1 MINIKG
7 TSFSD
12 CSSCELLDE
21 KSCILET
28 NCENFSEVQV
38 IFIAENPGKDE
49 VDTERPLI
57 GRSGQVFRKY
67 FRSTKLDNLKYILT
81 NVVLCQT
88 LDEERKN
95 TINPDDRVVE
105 RCKENCFNL
114 IEQCVNI
121 KLIVLMGMTSA
132 SAFGIL
138 PKDAHITNFRGK
150 MFKWKNRDVF
160 LTVHPSFV
168 MRNRAYE
175 EKFEQ
180 DMLQVAA
187 FLGITQVVHIPEK
200 SIKVDKRG
208 AYFYK
213 VEDKFYSK
221 EFKLLDVQFL
231 PKASQVLYIFKDK
244 DNKKVY
250 YKENDDYYCYKLP
263 EGAVGK
269 KVMKYED
276 LFQVKIPY
284 REKQILDPESTY
296 DGDFKL
302 VTKHANDYYLQK
314 EQEED
319 LDLDIMFIDI
329 EVYSER
335 KEFPDVKDSR
345 DPIAIITYSYKNK
358 TVTYVLDNKILLK
371 NSSVPDIKSSDEVLV
386 FKSEKDLL
394 STFIRDLRNLDP
406 DIIAGWNIEWFDIP
420 YLAGRCDKL
429 GVNKN
434 LLSKFGE
441 VGIDA
446 ERGYSDIY
454 GFVIADQLSLYRSFS
469 TSRKENY
476 RLGTIALI
484 ELKETKLDVGASF
497 SDKFRKDVNGAIEYN
512 RKDVGLCER
521 LEDKLKHIVLL
532 NQLKTMCKCT
542 FQSAQNAMSQ
552 LDSLV
557 SSWLK
562 SRGYASRNANI
573 LQKDEAFEG
582 AYVKEPSSG
591 LHEWVVDFDFTSLYP
606 SLILTFN
613 IGFNTFVM
621 KLKDYTQGYDFIYQP
636 EKLPEKVSVV
646 IDPVLA
652 ATEMEVTRDE
662 LIKKVKD
669 SNLTCTI
676 NGCFF
681 KPHDKEVSFY
691 SEVLDYLLKSRKT
704 VKDKMFEA
712 KQAKDKFGEELY
724 NIRQLVFKVLANAMY
739 GVLGNAAYRFF
750 NTDCARAIT
759 LSGQEFL
766 KSSIIY
772 ADSFADSFK
781 AQKYVEP
788 TKLTKAEVF
797 GELDRKTSYVITGD
811 TDSIF
816 LTYEDLLD
824 NKFTEQQK
832 AEQAIVFSDQIQEF
846 LNKQI
851 VEKMVANH
859 NVSLSSNRLV
869 LKNELVIKRGIF
881 LKKKRYAI
889 YVMFQEGRKTD
900 EIISMGLDT
909 KRSDY
914 PSFTKDCLKEL
925 LDLILKSEKFSLSQ
939 VKKFIDS
946 KEAEFAQR
954 ISNGD
959 KVVAKPISFTKD
971 IEDYKKIPQNIV
983 AMTNW
988 NNLEYHA
995 FSHGSK
1001 GYLFKI
1007 SGLNSEVAPKEVLNK
1022 FDKEFLSKNK
1032 KLEVICLPDE
1042 EISLPKY
1049 YNIDTKDMLKFS
1061 WGDRT
1066 KLLLEPLIGKNTMIL
1081 GF

>member
-7 TSFSD
+7 SSFSD
-12 CSSCELLDE
+12 CSSCDLLGE

-28 NCENFSEVQV
+28 NCQYFDEVQV

-57 GRSGQVFRKY
+57 GKSGQVFRKY
-67 FRSTKLDNLKYILT
+67 FRVNKLDSLKHILT

-95 TINPDDRVVE
+95 TINPEDDVVE
-105 RCKENCFNL
+105 RCKENCFNI
-114 IEQCVNI
+114 IEQCRNI
-121 KLIVLMGMTSA
+121 KLIVLMGMTPA
-132 SAFGIL
+132 KAFGVL
-138 PKDAHITNFRGK
+138 PKDAHITSFRGK
-150 MFKWKNRDVF
+150 MFKWRDRDVF

-168 MRNRAYE
+168 MRNRTYE
-175 EKFEQ
+175 EKFDL
-180 DMLQVAA
+180 DMRQVAA
-187 FLGITQVVHIPEK
+187 FFGMTQVVAIPEK
-200 SIKVDKRG
+200 SKLDKKG
-208 AYFYK
+208 IHHYK
-213 VEDKFYSK
+213 LEDKFYDK
-221 EFKLLDVQFL
+221 NFKLLDIQFL
-231 PKASQVLYIFKDK
+231 PRASQVLYIFKDK

-250 YKENDDYYCYKLP
+250 QKENDDYYCYKLP
-263 EGAVGK
+263 DGVAAK
-269 KVMKYED
+269 KVMKYEE
-276 LFQVKIPY
+276 LLQVKIPY

-314 EQEED
+314 KQEDSFE
-319 LDLDIMFIDI
+319 LNIMFIDI
-329 EVYSER
+329 EIYSDK
-335 KEFPDVKDSR
+335 KEFPDAKYAR
-345 DPIAIITYSYKNK
+345 EPICMITYSYKGK
-358 TVTYVLDNKILLK
+358 TITYVLDNKILLK
-371 NSSVPDIKSSDEVLV
+371 NRDVKDIKVSDEILL
-386 FKSEKDLL
+386 FKSEKDLI
-394 STFIRDLRNLDP
+394 SSFIRDVRNLDP
-406 DIIAGWNIEWFDIP
+406 DVITGWNIEWFDIP
-420 YLAGRCDKL
+420 YLIGRCEKL
-429 GVNKN
+429 GINTSTI
-434 LLSKFGE
+434 SKFGE
-441 VGIDA
+441 LDVDA
-446 ERGYSDIY
+446 EKGYADIY
-454 GFVIADQLSLYRSFS
+454 GFVVADQLGLYRSFS
-469 TSRKENY
+469 PTKKENY
-476 RLGTIALI
+476 RLGTIAEI
-484 ELKETKLDVGASF
+484 ELGETKLDVGSNF
-497 SDKFRKDVNGAIEYN
+497 SEKFREDVNIAIEYN
-512 RKDVGLCER
+512 RRDVLLTVK
-521 LEDKLKHIVLL
+521 LEDKLKHVVLL
-532 NQLKTMCKCT
+532 NQLRTICSCT
-542 FQSAQNAMSQ
+542 FQSAQNAMGQ

-562 SRGYASRNANI
+562 SLGYASRNANV
-573 LQKDEAFEG
+573 LQKDESFEG
-582 AYVKEPSSG
+582 AYVKEPSAG

-636 EKLPEKVSVV
+636 EKLPEKVTIIV
-646 IDPVLA
+646 DPVLA
-652 ATEMEVTRDE
+652 ATEMEVSRDE

-681 KPHDKEVSFY
+681 KSHDKEVSFY
-691 SEVLDYLLKSRKT
+691 SEVLDYLLKSRKV

-712 KQAKDKFGEELY
+712 KHAKDKFGEELY

-772 ADSFADSFK
+772 ADSFVDAFRT
-781 AQKYVEP
+781 QKYIEP
-788 TKLTKAEVF
+788 VKLSKQEVF

-824 NKFTEQQK
+824 KKLSEEEKANKVK
-832 AEQAIVFSDQIQEF
+832 KNSDEIQEF

-851 VEKMVANH
+851 VEKMVIDH
-859 NVSLSSNRLV
+859 NVNLVSNRLV

-889 YVMFQEGRKTD
+889 YVISQEGTKTD
-900 EIISMGLDT
+900 EIVSMGLDT

-914 PSFTKDCLKEL
+914 PSFTKDCLKQL

-946 KEAEFAQR
+946 KEIEFIHKAMEGEK
-954 ISNGD
+954 S
-959 KVVAKPISFTKD
+959 VAKPISFTKD
-971 IEDYKKIPQNIV
+971 IEDYKKIPQNIN
-983 AMTNW
+983 AMVNW

-1001 GYLFKI
+1001 GYLFKVT
-1007 SGLNSEVAPKEVLNK
+1007 GLNNETAPKEILDR
-1022 FDKEFLSKNK
+1022 FDREFLSKNR

-1042 EISLPKY
+1042 EQSLPKY
-1049 YNIDTKDMLKFS
+1049 YNIDVKDMVRFS
-1061 WGDRT
+1061 WEDRT
-1066 KLLLEPLIGKNTMIL
+1066 KLLLEPLIGKSTAIL

>member
-7 TSFSD
+7 SSFSD
-12 CSSCELLDE
+12 CSSCDLLGE
-21 KSCILET
+21 KSCILES
-28 NCENFSEVQV
+28 NCEYFDQVQV

-57 GRSGQVFRKY
+57 GKSGQVFRKY
-67 FRSTKLDNLKYILT
+67 FRSNKLENLKYILT

-95 TINPDDRVVE
+95 TINPEDEVVE
-105 RCKENCFNL
+105 RCKENCFKI
-114 IEQCVNI
+114 IEQCKNI
-121 KLIVLMGMTSA
+121 KLIVLMGMTPA
-132 SAFGIL
+132 KAFQIL
-138 PKDAHITNFRGK
+138 PKDAHITSFRGK
-150 MFKWKNRDVF
+150 MFKWRDHDIF

-175 EKFEQ
+175 EKFDL
-180 DMLQVAA
+180 DMKQVAA
-187 FLGITQVVHIPEK
+187 FFGISQTVSIPDKLVRPDVKGVHYYR
-200 SIKVDKRG
+200 VD
-208 AYFYK
+208 
-213 VEDKFYSK
+213 DKFYDRS
-221 EFKLLDVQFL
+221 FKLLDIQFL
-231 PKASQVLYIFKDK
+231 PKASQILYIFKDK

-250 YKENDDYYCYKLP
+250 QKENDDYYCYKLP
-263 EGAVGK
+263 SGVVGQ

-314 EQEED
+314 KEED
-319 LDLDIMFIDI
+319 DFELNIMFLDMEI
-329 EVYSER
+329 YSEI
-335 KEFPDVKDSR
+335 KEFPDAKNAR
-345 DPIAIITYSYKNK
+345 EPICMITYSYKDK
-358 TVTYVLDNKILLK
+358 MVTYALDNKILLK
-371 NSSVPDIKSSDEVLV
+371 DKDSKDIEASSEVLV
-386 FKSEKDLL
+386 FKSEKDLI
-394 STFIRDLRNLDP
+394 SSFIRDLRALDP
-406 DIIAGWNIEWFDIP
+406 DVITGWNVEWFDLP

-429 GVNKN
+429 GINKN

-441 VGIDA
+441 VDIDA
-446 ERGYSDIY
+446 EKGYAEIY
-454 GFVIADQLSLYRSFS
+454 GFVITDQLSLYKTFS
-469 TSRKENY
+469 PTRKENY
-476 RLGTIALI
+476 RLGTIAQI
-484 ELKETKLDVGASF
+484 ELKETKIDVGASF
-497 SDKFRKDVNGAIEYN
+497 SDKFRKNVNGAIGYN
-512 RKDVGLCER
+512 RHDTRLCKM
-521 LEDKLKHIVLL
+521 LEDKVKHVVLL
-532 NQLKTMCKCT
+532 NQLKTICKCT
-542 FQSAQNAMSQ
+542 FQSAQNAMGQ

-562 SRGYASRNANI
+562 SEGYASRNANV

-582 AYVKEPSSG
+582 AYVKEPSAG

-636 EKLPEKVSVV
+636 EKLPEKVSVI

-652 ATEMEVTRDE
+652 ATEMEVPRDD
-662 LIKKVKD
+662 LVRKVKD
-669 SNLTCTI
+669 SNLICTI

-691 SEVLDYLLKSRKT
+691 SEVLDYLLKSRKV

-712 KQAKDKFGEELY
+712 KQAKNKFGEELY
-724 NIRQLVFKVLANAMY
+724 NVRQLVFKVLANAMY

-772 ADSFADSFK
+772 ADSFTNSFR
-781 AQKYVEP
+781 AQKYIEP
-788 TKLTKAEVF
+788 AKLSKQEVF

-816 LTYEDLLD
+816 LTFEDLLD
-824 NKFTEQQK
+824 KKLSEEEKANNVRENSDYIQQ
-832 AEQAIVFSDQIQEF
+832 F

-851 VEKMVANH
+851 VEKMVADH
-859 NVSLSSNRLV
+859 NVNLVNNRLV

-889 YVMFQEGRKTD
+889 YVISQEGTKTD
-900 EIISMGLDT
+900 EIVSMGLDT

-946 KEAEFAQR
+946 KEAEFIQKAR
-954 ISNGD
+954 DGD
-959 KVVAKPISFTKD
+959 KTIAKPVSFTKD
-971 IEDYKKIPQNIV
+971 IEDYKKIPQNINS
-983 AMTNW
+983 MTNW
-988 NNLEYHA
+988 NDLEYHA

-1001 GYLFKI
+1001 GYLFKV
-1007 SGLNSEVAPKEVLNK
+1007 SGLNNEVAPKEILDR

-1032 KLEVICLPDE
+1032 KLQVICVPDE
-1042 EISLPKY
+1042 EVSLPKY
-1049 YNIDTKDMLKFS
+1049 YNIDVKDMVKFA

-1066 KLLLEPLIGKNTMIL
+1066 KLLLEPLIGKNTVIL